1 METNHEL
8 ELARQFVEQT
18 DVNVLL
24 LGKAGTG
31 KTTFLH
37 SIVKNGAKRA
47 VVLAP
52 TGVAAINAGG
62 STIHSFFQLPLAPYI
77 PGTTFRANDKK
88 QFRINRVKLKII
100 RSLDLLIIDEISMV
114 RADVLDAVDAA
125 LKLHRRSMQPFGGV
139 QLLMIG
145 DLAQLAPIVKDD
157 DRDLLGKYY
166 TSPYFF
172 ESHALKSTPHV
183 SIELKQVYRQ
193 RDPMFLDMLE
203 KIRQGHINTATLE
216 QINAR
221 FMPNFNPK
229 DDEGYIRLTT
239 HNRQADAYNESRL
252 AALRT
257 PMYTYEALVD
267 GDFPEQIF
275 PVDQTLRLKQGAQ
288 VMFCKNDS
296 SPDHRYYNGKVG
308 RVVDI
313 SEKSITVSCSDGGSD
328 IEVKPEMWKN
338 SRYSLDPKTN
348 EIVEEEL
355 GSFVQYP
362 LRHAWAITIH
372 KSQGLTFDR
381 CMVDAAQAFATGQV
395 YVALSRCRSLQGL
408 VLSSRLSA
416 SAVRTDPS
424 VEDFLF
430 HQKKNAIEL
439 ESNLP
444 TLQLSYECRLIDEL
458 FDFSAIAGELRR
470 ITDTIEKHLYS
481 MYPQL
486 VSQLRDSGRD
496 IEQRLI
502 DVANKFHRQYQQL
515 LLSNSR
521 DMLSERI
528 RKGCQYY
535 IETFRSIIAPVLT
548 KIDVESDSE
557 TVSQQLTDHR
567 SALYMHI
574 FVKMRL
580 LKHFA
585 ETDFTTADFLHT
597 KAMAAVEEP
606 SLKEVKK
613 HTSAEKTK
621 KEKASRKKKDDT
633 ESTDIA
639 NPALF
644 VQLRQWRNETA
655 TKEQKPIYIIA
666 NQRTLAAIAAALPTN
681 MDELALIK
689 GMGKTKVATYG
700 HDIINIVKA
709 YIDSID
715 EA

>member
-1 METNHEL
+1 METNHEI

-18 DVNVLL
+18 DMNVLL

-31 KTTFLH
+31 KTTFLR
-37 SIVKNGAKRA
+37 SIMEKGSKRA

-88 QFRINRVKLKII
+88 QFRINRLKLKII

-114 RADVLDAVDAA
+114 RADILDAIDAA
-125 LKLHRRSMQPFGGV
+125 LRLHRRSVQPFGGV

-157 DRDLLGKYY
+157 ERDLLQKYY
-166 TSPYFF
+166 PSPYFF

-183 SIELKQVYRQ
+183 SIELSQVYRQ
-193 RDPMFLDMLE
+193 RDPVFLGILE
-203 KIRQGHINTATLE
+203 KIRSGHLNAAVLE
-216 QINAR
+216 QINSR
-221 FMPNFNPK
+221 YKPDFNPK

-252 AALRT
+252 AALTT
-257 PMYTYEALVD
+257 PMFTYDARIE
-267 GDFPEQIF
+267 GDFPEQLF
-275 PVDQTLRLKQGAQ
+275 PVDQTLRLKRGAQ

-296 SPDHRYYNGKVG
+296 SADHRYYNGKVG

-313 SEKSITVSCSDGGSD
+313 DEKSITVSCTDDGSE
-328 IEVKPEMWKN
+328 IEVKPEMWNN

-348 EIVEEEL
+348 EIVEEVQ
-355 GSFVQYP
+355 GMFVQYP

-381 CMVDAAQAFATGQV
+381 CMVDAAQAFASGQV
-395 YVALSRCRSLQGL
+395 YVALSRCRSLEGL

-416 SAVRTDPS
+416 SAIRTDPS

-430 HQKKNAIEL
+430 HQKKATSEIEA
-439 ESNLP
+439 NLP

-458 FDFSAIAGELRR
+458 FDFTAIAAELRR
-470 ITDTIEKHLYS
+470 TTDIIERHLYS
-481 MYPQL
+481 IYPQM
-486 VSQLRDSGRD
+486 VSQLRDAGRD
-496 IEQRLI
+496 TEQRLI
-502 DVANKFHRQYQQL
+502 DVAHKFHKQYQL
-515 LLSNSR
+515 LLLADDR
-521 DMLSERI
+521 ATLDERI
-528 RKGCQYY
+528 KKGCNYY
-535 IETFRSIIAPVLT
+535 LDTFRSIMAPILT
-548 KIDVESDSE
+548 ALKVESDSDA
-557 TVSQQLTDHR
+557 VNQQLKEHQ

-580 LKHFA
+580 LKCFA
-585 ETDFTTADFLHT
+585 ETNFTTAEFLHT

-606 SLKEVKK
+606 NMKDIKVK
-613 HTSAEKTK
+613 TSSK
-621 KEKASRKKKDDT
+621 KADKKKASSRTNDDA
-633 ESTDIA
+633 STPDIA

-644 VQLRQWRNETA
+644 AQLRQWRNETA
-655 TKEQKPIYIIA
+655 TTERKPLYLVA
-666 NQRTLAAIAAALPTN
+666 NQRTLAAIAAMLPTN
-681 MDELALIK
+681 IEELSLIK
-689 GMGKTKVATYG
+689 GIGKTKAATYG

-709 YIDSID
+709 YIDSTD